1 MYSYPFIAKSKTW
14 VFVSLAMVII
24 SLVTIAAKG
33 IQKSV
38 DFAGGTQLI
47 VQFRQGFQDQDLRAR
62 IDAIDNKAS
71 VNANKA
77 TFGSEFTIKIKQPD
91 VERGKEA
98 EASRTR
104 YMELERAFAAL
115 TGEEPAMLAL
125 LQNIES
131 DQLLRALMLI
141 NPFEMVASEQEIQS
155 VYRQTTERIKSS
167 LAGRASLAE
176 LCAAA
181 EGDRA
186 MTLESGLQA
195 AFPAINR
202 ITAELLD
209 SYLQTFDPLG
219 RGQGSSYADLAQP
232 MVQARQAQND
242 FLADLDGALAGLT
255 YPEGQSAEAFASF
268 VKSHFRVGDFHI
280 ASNETFS
287 PTIAK
292 ELFASAFWAV
302 IMALLGILIYIAM
315 RFTLA
320 YAVGAVVALAHDV
333 IIALGVFSLVGAEM
347 SSPVVAAF
355 LTIVGYSLN
364 DTIVVFDRIR
374 ETAKGKD
381 LKNFAEIM
389 NRSINETLSRTLITS
404 GTTLLVVVVLFL
416 GANATLRDF
425 ALPLLVGIGVGT
437 YSSIFVA
444 SPLVLL
450 WHQRIK
456 PVDA

>member
-1 MYSYPFIAKSKTW
+1 MYSYPFIAKAKTW
-14 VFVSLAMVII
+14 GAVSLAMVILSI
-24 SLVTIAAKG
+24 IIILSRG

-47 VQFRQGFQDQDLRAR
+47 VHFRQKFKDQDLRAR
-62 IDAIDNKAS
+62 MDAIDKKAS

-77 TFGSEFTIKIKQPD
+77 AFGSEFTIKIKQPK
-91 VERGKEA
+91 VERGREA

-104 YMELERAFAAL
+104 FMELERAFTAL
-115 TGEEPAMLAL
+115 SGEEPAMLAL

-131 DQLLRALMLI
+131 DQLQRALVLI
-141 NPFEMVASEQEIQS
+141 NPFEMVGSEQEIQS
-155 VYRQTTERIKSS
+155 AYQQTTERIKSS
-167 LAGRASLAE
+167 LAGRTSLAE
-176 LCAAA
+176 LCAAV

-186 MTLESGLQA
+186 MALESGLQA

-209 SYLQTFDPLG
+209 SYLQTFDPLS

-242 FLADLDGALAGLT
+242 FLSDLPAALAGLS
-255 YPEGQSAEAFASF
+255 YPEGQSAEAFAGF
-268 VKSHFRVGDFHI
+268 ITSHFRIGDFNI

-302 IMALLGILIYIAM
+302 IMALLGILVYIAM

-320 YAVGAVVALAHDV
+320 YGVGAVVALAHDV
-333 IIALGVFSLVGAEM
+333 TIALGVFSLVGAEM

-374 ETAKGKD
+374 ENAKGKD
-381 LKNFAEIM
+381 LKNFGELI

-425 ALPLLVGIGVGT
+425 ALPLLVGITVGT

-444 SPLVLL
+444 SPLVLF
-450 WHQRIK
+450 WHKRIK